1 MFFSERFVLLLL
13 ISFLSR
19 GIKCQE
25 DVCNADKTDC
35 NDVDPKILQISCD
48 QIEEPIVL
56 QKIDL
61 KKEVCY
67 FS

>member
-1 MFFSERFVLLLL
+1 MFFPERFVLLVLT
-13 ISFLSR
+13 SVLSY

-25 DVCNADKTDC
+25 DFCDADKTDC
-35 NDVDPKILQISCD
+35 NDVDSKILEISCD

>member
-1 MFFSERFVLLLL
+1 MFFPERFVLLVL
-13 ISFLSR
+13 ISVLSCS
-19 GIKCQE
+19 IKCE
-25 DVCNADKTDC
+25 KDFCDAEKTDC
-35 NDVDPKILQISCD
+35 NDVDSKILQISCD

>member
-1 MFFSERFVLLLL
+1 MFFTERFVLLVL
-13 ISFLSR
+13 ISVLIC
-19 GIKCQE
+19 GIKCEE
-25 DVCNADKTDC
+25 DFCDVDKTDC
-35 NDVDPKILQISCD
+35 KDLDYKILQISCD